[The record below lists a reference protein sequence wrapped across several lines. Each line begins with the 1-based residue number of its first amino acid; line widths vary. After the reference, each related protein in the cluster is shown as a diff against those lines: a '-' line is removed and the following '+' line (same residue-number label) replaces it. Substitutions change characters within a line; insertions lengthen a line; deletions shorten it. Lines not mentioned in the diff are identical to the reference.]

1 MTRRAER
8 PPGARRRRVPRWA
21 LVLASAVVVAVPA
34 AAIVGLPPLLPVVL
48 AGIGVA
54 AVRPLAGMTYVLVVL
69 MAPLGLW
76 MIHVDDLMS
85 HTFGGREYALSLS
98 SSVVAVALMCRALIR
113 RAPSRQQLAWA
124 VPAVLTFGV
133 WVLIGMAHHGFS
145 QTAAGVRITVLPVV
159 LLVVSAGLSVRDL
172 DRLLTVTAWLVIA
185 NGFAAVVEYAL
196 GPARLV
202 KLGFQDGRAVRLI
215 GDTFRASGL
224 TEVNAELGLLAG
236 AFLLGYAALFLVR
249 NLRPR
254 RIVWHVA
261 AGAAVVCL
269 ALSTSR
275 SGALLL
281 AGGLVAAVLLNRGGD
296 AAARRRARLICVG
309 VVVVVIGGFAAVG
322 ATGSDSLF
330 ERFTVWGGLIAHG
343 APWYGLGVGGVGAAT
358 YSRAADSPQV
368 FVDNYFVSI
377 VLQFGYLVAAVVAGL
392 VVWGL
397 FRLWRL
403 TRDRPHYVVYVA
415 VLSGLV
421 CGALMIEVWEYGD
434 AMACLALFLAYSA
447 RRAQQPA
454 PAAAEE
460 RSATSPPGPAVDPA
474 LEETVRL
481 QPGSAAET
489 VVMNRPTV
497 DDTVILSNP
506 RPTMDRNARERHYR

>member
-1 MTRRAER
+1 M
-8 PPGARRRRVPRWA
+8 RWA
-21 LVLASAVVVAVPA
+21 LVMAAAVVVAVPLA
-34 AAIVGLPPLLPVVL
+34 ALLGLPPLLPVVL
-48 AGIGVA
+48 AGLGVA

-76 MIHVDDLMS
+76 MIHVDELMS

-98 SSVVAVALMCRALIR
+98 SSVVAVSLMCRALIR
-113 RAPSRQQLAWA
+113 RPPSRQQLAWA
-124 VPAVLTFGV
+124 VPAVLIFGV
-133 WVLIGMAHHGFS
+133 WVLIGVANHGLA
-145 QTAAGVRITVLPVV
+145 QTAAGARITVLPVV
-159 LLVVSAGLSVRDL
+159 LLLVFAGLPVRDL
-172 DRLLTVTAWLVIA
+172 HRLLTVTAWLVIG
-185 NGFAAVVEYAL
+185 NGVAAVVEYAL

-202 KLGFQDGRAVRLI
+202 AFGFQEGRAVRLI

-249 NLRPR
+249 TLRPR
-254 RIVWHVA
+254 HVVWHVA

-281 AGGLVAAVLLNRGGD
+281 AGGLVAAVVLNRGGD
-296 AAARRRARLICVG
+296 QAARRRARLLGIG
-309 VVVVVIGGFAAVG
+309 VVVLVVGGFAAVG
-322 ATGSDSLF
+322 ATDSDSLF
-330 ERFTVWGGLIAHG
+330 ERFTVWGRLIAHG

-368 FVDNYFVSI
+368 FVDNYFVSV

-397 FRLWRL
+397 FRLWRR

-415 VLSGLV
+415 ALSGLV

-447 RRAQQPA
+447 RRPEELPGPDAGAERPA
-454 PAAAEE
+454 M
-460 RSATSPPGPAVDPA
+460 SPPGPARAWDPA

-497 DDTVILSNP
+497 DDTVILLNP
-506 RPTMDRNARERHYR
+506 GPTVDRNARERHYR